1 MYKAFEKYELIVM
14 SAAVVAATIYGA
26 CAELQKI
33 SAPLWAVCVFFMLLF
48 AALFLVRPVRFAIM
62 LLRHKFVKTSAVVSE
77 AGREEVYTAGG
88 SGSYKK
94 YEAVYTVGGKTL
106 RAELHNV
113 FSVRR
118 WRNGQQITVKV
129 AEDDYRLIIVVPSD
143 YVMCG
148 IYSFVGLSAE
158 IVFAALLLSA
168 CF

>member
-1 MYKAFEKYELIVM
+1 MYKAFDKFELIVM
-14 SAAVVAATIYGA
+14 SAAVVIATIYSA
-26 CAELQKI
+26 FSELLKI
-33 SAPLWAVCVFFMLLF
+33 TAPLWAVCVFFMLLF
-48 AALFLVRPVRFAIM
+48 AALFLVRPARFIIM

-106 RAELHNV
+106 RTELHNV

-118 WRNGQQITVKV
+118 WRNGQQISVKV
-129 AEDDYRLIIVVPSD
+129 AKDDSRLIIVAPSD

-148 IYSFVGLSAE
+148 IYAFVGISAE